1 MKAAFLKIA
10 RVTIWRMAWYCSL
23 KSGRTRE
30 SVRTH
35 TGHWQWRWKE
45 RSCGEQTDRQ
55 TAGLGDQMV
64 GGRQRKV
71 KDDDIMHTKDS
82 ANRKTTN
89 RYKATGK
96 ESSWGGR
103 G

>member
-1 MKAAFLKIA
+1 
-10 RVTIWRMAWYCSL
+10 
-23 KSGRTRE
+23 
-30 SVRTH
+30 
-35 TGHWQWRWKE
+35 
-45 RSCGEQTDRQ
+45 
-55 TAGLGDQMV
+55 MV

-71 KDDDIMHTKDS
+71 KDDDIMHTKDR

-89 RYKATGK
+89 RYKATGT